1 MKKKILIVSNYFD
14 PHQSGMVQYLKSQIK
29 TFKKNNFKIY
39 ILTGNTN
46 DKKKI
51 EKIDNY
57 IIIRSKISFNIGRG
71 YISLSLIKDFFK
83 VSKKMDIINFHFPLV
98 EIIFMLFLSKKY
110 KILNFH
116 CLPPILRFNFLSI
129 ITNIYFNLS
138 SFLSMLICNKIIT
151 HTNDYMKNV
160 PFSKLFRDKIVEI
173 FPKLEFKKNIID
185 NEYLIKNNETI
196 KIGFL
201 GRICREKGIENI
213 INSSKLL
220 SSSANIDYEFII
232 AGDLNDIRFKNY
244 IHYIKKIALN
254 NSKVKFIGRLN
265 ENQKSKFFE
274 EIHILLLPS
283 VNSFE
288 AFGLVQLEAMSYGKL
303 VISSNLRGV
312 RIPIKITNNGII
324 LSNTKP
330 IDIFEGINKCIKMGL
345 NKRKQDIFNTAN
357 NYFNIEL
364 FDKKYSLLFKEIK
377 I

>member
-1 MKKKILIVSNYFD
+1 
-14 PHQSGMVQYLKSQIK
+14 
-29 TFKKNNFKIY
+29 
-39 ILTGNTN
+39 
-46 DKKKI
+46 
-51 EKIDNY
+51 
-57 IIIRSKISFNIGRG
+57 
-71 YISLSLIKDFFK
+71 
-83 VSKKMDIINFHFPLV
+83 
-98 EIIFMLFLSKKY
+98 
-110 KILNFH
+110 
-116 CLPPILRFNFLSI
+116 
-129 ITNIYFNLS
+129 
-138 SFLSMLICNKIIT
+138 
-151 HTNDYMKNV
+151 
-160 PFSKLFRDKIVEI
+160 
-173 FPKLEFKKNIID
+173 
-185 NEYLIKNNETI
+185 I